1 MKTVTESCHLV
12 VLNTGSESLGLLATS
27 ISPHLLCSTE
37 ATVKAS
43 YLYTSIISP
52 QIEISGQIQNKPWSN
67 ASVPQGPGWRTV
79 ELILPHI
86 YLLGE
91 SLVFLPPS
99 TLLGVK
105 HYRGVGVTQLI
116 SATAL
121 LCKLLQ
127 APKFQG
133 YSIYRKL
140 LIVHFMNRVVTDSY
154 KMDKKVNTIRQ
165 LCKVLILLKKTPRS
179 LGIIYL
185 GENHIFLV

>member
-1 MKTVTESCHLV
+1 MVDYSSTMKTYLIQQDELRGKMRLPVLSTTRMKIKRFLLKFESRPCQ
-12 VLNTGSESLGLLATS
+12 NIKNPCLG
-27 ISPHLLCSTE
+27 
-37 ATVKAS
+37 
-43 YLYTSIISP
+43 Y
-52 QIEISGQIQNKPWSN
+52 
-67 ASVPQGPGWRTV
+67 
-79 ELILPHI
+79 
-86 YLLGE
+86 
-91 SLVFLPPS
+91 
-99 TLLGVK
+99 
-105 HYRGVGVTQLI
+105 YRGVGVTQLI